1 LPAKAVP
8 KRSKSVLKR
17 ARQTKVRTITNKSV
31 KNMLKTLAKNVEQE
45 VANKNAAAAQAALRK
60 AISAID
66 SAAKKRIIN
75 RNTASRRVSLLTKLI
90 NSMTSPEAA

>member
-1 LPAKAVP
+1 LPAKAAP

-17 ARQTKVRTITNKSV
+17 ARQTKVKTINNKSV

-45 VANKNAAAAQAALRK
+45 VANKNAEAAQAALRK
-60 AISAID
+60 AVSAID
-66 SAAKKRIIN
+66 SAARKGIIN

>member
-1 LPAKAVP
+1 LPAKAAP

-60 AISAID
+60 AVSAID
-66 SAAKKRIIN
+66 SAARKRIIN
-75 RNTASRRVSLLTKLI
+75 RNTASRRISLLTKLI

>member
-1 LPAKAVP
+1 MPAKAAP

-45 VANKNAAAAQAALRK
+45 VANKNATAAQAALRK

>member
-1 LPAKAVP
+1 MPAKAAP

-60 AISAID
+60 AVSAID
-66 SAAKKRIIN
+66 SAARNGIIN
-75 RNTASRRVSLLTKLI
+75 RNTASRRVSVLTKLI